1 MSEGELTVFQTQ
13 SLGPLLHVES
23 RSTAISG
30 IARLVVPSVDERS
43 VTGFS
48 CTDAVAMVLLPSL
61 REAHRQRQRRMGI
74 ADWSSSVRTL
84 GLTWALFLS
93 GISSPFV
100 VHVFPMHDEGDDV
113 VLGGGSTFVLSLPAS
128 DEPIEEVA

>member
-30 IARLVVPSVDERS
+30 MACLVVPSVDERS

-61 REAHRQRQRRMGI
+61 REAHRQRHDRIRPERRQR
-74 ADWSSSVRTL
+74 
-84 GLTWALFLS
+84 ALRGRVTPLFRPRL
-93 GISSPFV
+93 
-100 VHVFPMHDEGDDV
+100 
-113 VLGGGSTFVLSLPAS
+113 
-128 DEPIEEVA
+128 